1 MPRPA
6 VGVLLV
12 AMLILSSCSGRSQES
27 EAPVDRR
34 IREVLGISMPCSLKR
49 VEMHPDGGSL
59 GGLLAGAEGESLL
72 FAHDWRVRP
81 MPAPPNYL
89 KIGSSRF
96 HAWAESV
103 AQAQPR
109 LVTIGADYPARVGA
123 KPLPVGSE
131 AESLFLVAVRSALTD
146 ETLPALSLSR
156 AAGMLAF
163 LEHQRN
169 PSSMPTNPRDPIVK

>member
-1 MPRPA
+1 MPRPP

-12 AMLILSSCSGRSQES
+12 AMLILSSCAGRSQKS

-81 MPAPPNYL
+81 MPAPPDHL
-89 KIGSSRF
+89 ETGGPGF

-103 AQAQPR
+103 AQARPR
-109 LVTIGADYPARVGA
+109 LVTIGTDYPARPGA
-123 KPLPVGSE
+123 KPLLVGSE

-169 PSSMPTNPRDPIVK
+169 PSPTATNP